1 MDAQQQPTITI
12 DIVSLTDLRMTAT
25 NDGRIHCQVF
35 DRNQARDALRA
46 LLHAILFHR
55 LFGIVK
61 PQKFDVLDVTFV
73 WSNISFYD

>member
-12 DIVSLTDLRMTAT
+12 DIVSILYFRKIVT